1 MEEEFDHKI
10 ADTLAKIQLK
20 QLDQGACL
28 DKMQKD
34 VNVLQNAL
42 QGCANQLKILGEF
55 REIEI
60 EQFSDGMVR
69 FKLNL

>member
-1 MEEEFDHKI
+1 
-10 ADTLAKIQLK
+10 
-20 QLDQGACL
+20 
-28 DKMQKD
+28 MQKD

-42 QGCANQLKILGEF
+42 QGCANQLKILVEF

>member
-1 MEEEFDHKI
+1 
-10 ADTLAKIQLK
+10 
-20 QLDQGACL
+20 
-28 DKMQKD
+28 MQKD